1 MLMGYLHYVK
11 AATLMAAVFSMPLV
25 HADDM
30 EDRVLKLERMV
41 NARGLSQVEMQ
52 QQIDALT
59 NDVRSL
65 RGALD
70 ESNYKLQQVTDR
82 QKTLYQELDKL
93 QQSAPP
99 ATSPT
104 PPAASAP
111 AAATDASATPVQP
124 QTASATTPTASSDAT
139 AQAKP
144 TTTPAAANGAESKD
158 YDAAVSLVIKDK
170 NYAKAIPAFD
180 TFIASYPNSALQPG
194 AHYWL
199 GQLQLNQGDRE
210 KAKAHFLTVAQK
222 YKDSPKRPEAIYK
235 LGVIAKADGDTD
247 KANKFFQ
254 LVIKQYP
261 NTSAAQLAQ
270 KASGG

>member
-1 MLMGYLHYVK
+1 MGNLHYVK
-11 AATLMAAVFSMPLV
+11 AATLMAAVFSVSLV
-25 HADDM
+25 HADEL

-41 NARGLSQVEMQ
+41 NARNLSQIEMQ

-65 RGALD
+65 RGSLE
-70 ESNYKLQQVTDR
+70 ESNYKLQQATER
-82 QKTLYQELDKL
+82 QKSLYQELDKL
-93 QQSAPP
+93 QQGAAQQQSAAQQQPAATPDSSPAQSAPANTIDSSAYTAQP
-99 ATSPT
+99 
-104 PPAASAP
+104 AP
-111 AAATDASATPVQP
+111 AAAPASG
-124 QTASATTPTASSDAT
+124 SE
-139 AQAKP
+139 
-144 TTTPAAANGAESKD
+144 NKD
-158 YDAAVSLVIKDK
+158 YEAAVNLVLKEK

-180 TFIASYPNSALQPG
+180 AFITKYPNSALQPG

-199 GQLQLNQGDRE
+199 GQLRLNQGDRE
-210 KAKAHFLTVAQK
+210 QAKTHFLTVAQK

-235 LGVIAKADGDTD
+235 LGVISKADGDTE

-270 KASGG
+270 KAIGG

>member
-1 MLMGYLHYVK
+1 MGKFHYVK
-11 AATLMAAVFSMPLV
+11 AAILMAAVFSVSLA
-25 HADDM
+25 HADEL

-41 NARGLSQVEMQ
+41 SARNLSQVEMQ

-59 NDVRSL
+59 NDIRSL
-65 RGALD
+65 RGALE
-70 ESNYKLQQVTDR
+70 ESNYKLQQATDR
-82 QKTLYQELDKL
+82 QKALYQELDKL
-93 QQSAPP
+93 QQSAQAP
-99 ATSPT
+99 AAPVSAGTQ
-104 PPAASAP
+104 AASAP
-111 AAATDASATPVQP
+111 QPAAA
-124 QTASATTPTASSDAT
+124 
-139 AQAKP
+139 
-144 TTTPAAANGAESKD
+144 TPAAAQATPAAAPASGSESKD
-158 YDAAVSLVIKDK
+158 YESAVNLVIKEK

-210 KAKAHFLTVAQK
+210 QAKAHFLTVAQK

-235 LGVIAKADGDTD
+235 LGVIAKADGDKE

-270 KASGG
+270 KAMGG

>member
-1 MLMGYLHYVK
+1 MGYLHYVK
-11 AATLMAAVFSMPLV
+11 AATLMAAVFSVSLV
-25 HADDM
+25 HAAEL

-65 RGALD
+65 RGALE
-70 ESNYKLQQVTDR
+70 ESNYKLQQATDR

-93 QQSAPP
+93 QQSAQAP
-99 ATSPT
+99 A
-104 PPAASAP
+104 AP
-111 AAATDASATPVQP
+111 AAAGEQPLQQPAATPTVTPPATNSTQPASATP
-124 QTASATTPTASSDAT
+124 SAA
-139 AQAKP
+139 
-144 TTTPAAANGAESKD
+144 PAAPVSGSESQD

-170 NYAKAIPAFD
+170 NYTKAIPAFD
-180 TFIASYPNSALQPG
+180 SFITSYPNSALQPG

-210 KAKAHFLTVAQK
+210 KAKTHFLTVAQK

-235 LGVIAKADGDTD
+235 LGVIAKADGDIE

-270 KASGG
+270 KAMGG

>member
-1 MLMGYLHYVK
+1 MGKFHYVK
-11 AATLMAAVFSMPLV
+11 AAILMAAVFSVSLV
-25 HADDM
+25 HADEL

-41 NARGLSQVEMQ
+41 SARNLSQVEMQ

-59 NDVRSL
+59 NDIRSL
-65 RGALD
+65 RGALE
-70 ESNYKLQQVTDR
+70 ESNYKLQQATDR
-82 QKTLYQELDKL
+82 QKALYQELDKL
-93 QQSAPP
+93 QQSAQAP
-99 ATSPT
+99 AAPVSAGTQ
-104 PPAASAP
+104 AASAP
-111 AAATDASATPVQP
+111 QPAAATPAAPQP
-124 QTASATTPTASSDAT
+124 AAA
-139 AQAKP
+139 
-144 TTTPAAANGAESKD
+144 TPAAAQAASDAPTPATPAAAPASGSESND
-158 YDAAVSLVIKDK
+158 YESAVNLVIKEK

-180 TFIASYPNSALQPG
+180 TFIASYPNSTLQPG

-210 KAKAHFLTVAQK
+210 QAKAHFLTVAQK

-235 LGVIAKADGDTD
+235 LGVIAKADGDKE

-270 KASGG
+270 KAMGG

>member
-1 MLMGYLHYVK
+1 MGYLHYVK
-11 AATLMAAVFSMPLV
+11 AATLMAAVFSVPLV

-93 QQSAPP
+93 QQSAP
-99 ATSPT
+99 AAAPT
-104 PPAASAP
+104 PPAPGAPVAATGAPPAAP
-111 AAATDASATPVQP
+111 AS
-124 QTASATTPTASSDAT
+124 QTAPATTPTASDT
-139 AQAKP
+139 PAQAKP
-144 TTTPAAANGAESKD
+144 ATAPAAAVSGSESKD

-170 NYAKAIPAFD
+170 NYAKAIPAFG

-270 KASGG
+270 KAMGG

>member
-1 MLMGYLHYVK
+1 MGKFHYVK
-11 AATLMAAVFSMPLV
+11 AAILMAAVFSVSLV
-25 HADDM
+25 QADEL

-41 NARGLSQVEMQ
+41 SARNLSQVEMQ

-59 NDVRSL
+59 NDIRSL
-65 RGALD
+65 RGALE
-70 ESNYKLQQVTDR
+70 ESNYKLQQATDR
-82 QKTLYQELDKL
+82 QKALYQELDKL
-93 QQSAPP
+93 QQSAQAP
-99 ATSPT
+99 AAPVSAGTQ
-104 PPAASAP
+104 AASAP
-111 AAATDASATPVQP
+111 QPAAA
-124 QTASATTPTASSDAT
+124 
-139 AQAKP
+139 
-144 TTTPAAANGAESKD
+144 TPAAAQATPAAAPASGPESKD
-158 YDAAVSLVIKDK
+158 YESAVNLVIKEK

-180 TFIASYPNSALQPG
+180 TFIASYPNSTLHPG

-210 KAKAHFLTVAQK
+210 QAKAHFLTVAQK

-235 LGVIAKADGDTD
+235 LGVIAKADGDKE

-270 KASGG
+270 KAMGG

>member
-1 MLMGYLHYVK
+1 MGYLHYVK
-11 AATLMAAVFSMPLV
+11 AATLMAAVFSVSLV
-25 HADDM
+25 HADEL

-65 RGALD
+65 RGALE
-70 ESNYKLQQVTDR
+70 ESNYKLQQATDR

-93 QQSAPP
+93 QQSTSAPP
-99 ATSPT
+99 P
-104 PPAASAP
+104 AP
-111 AAATDASATPVQP
+111 A
-124 QTASATTPTASSDAT
+124 
-139 AQAKP
+139 
-144 TTTPAAANGAESKD
+144 TPAAAAEPSAQQPATTPAVTPSATNSAPPAPATPAAPVSGSESQD

-170 NYAKAIPAFD
+170 NYTKAIPAFD
-180 TFIASYPNSALQPG
+180 TFITSYPNSALQPG

-235 LGVIAKADGDTD
+235 LGVIAKADGDIE

-270 KASGG
+270 KAMGG

>member
-1 MLMGYLHYVK
+1 MGYLHYVK
-11 AATLMAAVFSMPLV
+11 AATLMAAVFSAPLV
-25 HADDM
+25 HADEL

-65 RGALD
+65 RGSLEEAD
-70 ESNYKLQQVTDR
+70 YKLQQATER
-82 QKTLYQELDKL
+82 QKTLYQEIDKL
-93 QQSAPP
+93 QQSAAP
-99 ATSPT
+99 APAPAASQPAQQPAASTTTVASTNASTAAAT
-104 PPAASAP
+104 PPAPAPTQPAP
-111 AAATDASATPVQP
+111 AAS
-124 QTASATTPTASSDAT
+124 
-139 AQAKP
+139 
-144 TTTPAAANGAESKD
+144 GAESKD

-235 LGVIAKADGDTD
+235 LGVISKADGDAE

-270 KASGG
+270 KAMGG

>member
-1 MLMGYLHYVK
+1 MGNLNYVK
-11 AATLMAAVFSMPLV
+11 AATLMAAVFSVSLV
-25 HADDM
+25 YADDM
-30 EDRVLKLERMV
+30 EDRVVKLERMV

-93 QQSAPP
+93 QQSAPAAAP
-99 ATSPT
+99 QTT
-104 PPAASAP
+104 PAASTPATGAQPQAAPPAQATP
-111 AAATDASATPVQP
+111 AASEAP
-124 QTASATTPTASSDAT
+124 

-144 TTTPAAANGAESKD
+144 AKEPAAAVSGSESKD

-210 KAKAHFLTVAQK
+210 KAKAHFLVVAQK

-270 KASGG
+270 KAMGG